1 MIKNNKGFMLA
12 EVVIVS
18 AILITTLVSLYVGF
32 ARVYKAYEERS
43 SFFDTD
49 SIYALKSI
57 EDTLID
63 DMVFN
68 ELVKRIDS
76 NNYIYFS
83 NSSIA
88 IDNDYIKEY
97 IKKIMENYNIEY
109 FYLTKY
115 DSNSLNTI
123 INLDNDNIVFND
135 FLSYLNKNLDFTEE
149 YNYIFV
155 SKTIDGRFAYLRV
168 L

>member
-18 AILITTLVSLYVGF
+18 AVLITTLVSLYAGF
-32 ARVYKAYEERS
+32 AKVYKAYEERS

-63 DMVFN
+63 EGLFN
-68 ELVKRIDS
+68 NIINEINTSNYVSYLAENRTADSYINSHLKELLG
-76 NNYIYFS
+76 
-83 NSSIA
+83 
-88 IDNDYIKEY
+88 
-97 IKKIMENYNIEY
+97 NYNIEY
-109 FYLTKY
+109 FYITKY
-115 DSNSLNTI
+115 DNASLTTI
-123 INLDNDNIVFND
+123 IESDANNIIFND
-135 FLSYLNKNLDFTEE
+135 FLKYLQKNLTFDNN
-149 YNYIFV
+149 YNYIFL
-155 SKTIDGRFAYLRV
+155 SKTKDGRFAYLRV

>member
-18 AILITTLVSLYVGF
+18 AVLITTLVSLYAGF
-32 ARVYKAYEERS
+32 AKVYKAYEERS

-63 DMVFN
+63 EGLFN
-68 ELVKRIDS
+68 NIINEINTSNYVSYLAENLTDDSYINSYLKELLG
-76 NNYIYFS
+76 
-83 NSSIA
+83 
-88 IDNDYIKEY
+88 
-97 IKKIMENYNIEY
+97 NYNIEY
-109 FYLTKY
+109 FYIAKY
-115 DSNSLNTI
+115 DNASLTTI
-123 INLDNDNIVFND
+123 IESDANNIVFND
-135 FLSYLNKNLDFTEE
+135 FLTYLQKNLNFDDN

-155 SKTIDGRFAYLRV
+155 SKTKDGRFAYLRV

>member
-18 AILITTLVSLYVGF
+18 AVLITTLVSLYAGF
-32 ARVYKAYEERS
+32 AKVYKAYEERS

-63 DMVFN
+63 EGLFN
-68 ELVKRIDS
+68 NIINEINTSNYVSYLAENLTDDSYINSYLKELLG
-76 NNYIYFS
+76 
-83 NSSIA
+83 
-88 IDNDYIKEY
+88 
-97 IKKIMENYNIEY
+97 NYNIEY
-109 FYLTKY
+109 FYIAKY
-115 DSNSLNTI
+115 DSASLTTI
-123 INLDNDNIVFND
+123 MESDTDNIVFND
-135 FLSYLNKNLDFTEE
+135 FLTYLQKNLNFDDN

-155 SKTIDGRFAYLRV
+155 SKTKDGRFAYLRV

>member
-18 AILITTLVSLYVGF
+18 AVLITTLVSLYAGF
-32 ARVYKAYEERS
+32 AKVYKAYEERS

-63 DMVFN
+63 EGLFN
-68 ELVKRIDS
+68 NIINEINTSNYVSYLAENLTDDSYINSYLKELLG
-76 NNYIYFS
+76 
-83 NSSIA
+83 
-88 IDNDYIKEY
+88 
-97 IKKIMENYNIEY
+97 NYNIEY
-109 FYLTKY
+109 FYITKY
-115 DSNSLNTI
+115 DSASLITI
-123 INLDNDNIVFND
+123 MESDTDNIVFND
-135 FLSYLNKNLDFTEE
+135 FLTYLQKNLNFDDN
-149 YNYIFV
+149 YNYIFL
-155 SKTIDGRFAYLRV
+155 SKTKDGRFAYLRV

>member
-18 AILITTLVSLYVGF
+18 AVLITTLVSLYAGF
-32 ARVYKAYEERS
+32 AKVYKAYEERS

-63 DMVFN
+63 EGLFN
-68 ELVKRIDS
+68 NIINEINTSNYVSYLAENLTDDSYINSYLKELLG
-76 NNYIYFS
+76 
-83 NSSIA
+83 
-88 IDNDYIKEY
+88 
-97 IKKIMENYNIEY
+97 NYNIEY
-109 FYLTKY
+109 FYITKY
-115 DSNSLNTI
+115 DSASLTTI
-123 INLDNDNIVFND
+123 MESDTDNIVFND
-135 FLSYLNKNLDFTEE
+135 FLTYLQKNLNFDDK

-155 SKTIDGRFAYLRV
+155 SKTKDGRFAYLRV

>member
-18 AILITTLVSLYVGF
+18 AVLITTLVSLYVGF
-32 ARVYKAYEERS
+32 AKVYKAYEERS

-63 DMVFN
+63 EGLFN
-68 ELVKRIDS
+68 NIINEINTSNYVSYLAENLTDDSYINSYLKELLG
-76 NNYIYFS
+76 
-83 NSSIA
+83 
-88 IDNDYIKEY
+88 
-97 IKKIMENYNIEY
+97 NYNIEY
-109 FYLTKY
+109 FYITKY
-115 DSNSLNTI
+115 DNASLTTI
-123 INLDNDNIVFND
+123 IESDANNIIFND
-135 FLSYLNKNLDFTEE
+135 FLKYLQKNLTFDNN
-149 YNYIFV
+149 YNYIFL
-155 SKTIDGRFAYLRV
+155 SKTKDGRFAYLRV

>member
-18 AILITTLVSLYVGF
+18 AVLITTLVSLYAGF
-32 ARVYKAYEERS
+32 AKVYKAYEERS

-63 DMVFN
+63 EGLFN
-68 ELVKRIDS
+68 NIINEINTSNYVSYLAENLTDDSYINSHLKELLG
-76 NNYIYFS
+76 
-83 NSSIA
+83 
-88 IDNDYIKEY
+88 
-97 IKKIMENYNIEY
+97 NYNIEY
-109 FYLTKY
+109 FYITKY
-115 DSNSLNTI
+115 DNASLTTI
-123 INLDNDNIVFND
+123 IESDANNIIFND
-135 FLSYLNKNLDFTEE
+135 FLKYLQKNLTFDNN
-149 YNYIFV
+149 YNYIFL
-155 SKTIDGRFAYLRV
+155 SKTKDGRFAYLRV

>member
-18 AILITTLVSLYVGF
+18 AVLITTLVSLYAGF
-32 ARVYKAYEERS
+32 AKVYKAYEERS

-63 DMVFN
+63 EGLFN
-68 ELVKRIDS
+68 NIINEINTSNYVSYLAENLTDDSYINSYLKELLG
-76 NNYIYFS
+76 
-83 NSSIA
+83 
-88 IDNDYIKEY
+88 
-97 IKKIMENYNIEY
+97 NYNIEY
-109 FYLTKY
+109 FYITKY
-115 DSNSLNTI
+115 DSASLTTI
-123 INLDNDNIVFND
+123 MESDTDNIVFND
-135 FLSYLNKNLDFTEE
+135 FLTYLQKNLNFDDN
-149 YNYIFV
+149 YNYIFL
-155 SKTIDGRFAYLRV
+155 SKTKDGRFAYLRV

>member
-18 AILITTLVSLYVGF
+18 AVLITTLVSLYAGF
-32 ARVYKAYEERS
+32 AKVYKAYEERS

-63 DMVFN
+63 EGLFN
-68 ELVKRIDS
+68 NIINEINTSNYVSYLAENLTDDSYINSYLKELLG
-76 NNYIYFS
+76 
-83 NSSIA
+83 
-88 IDNDYIKEY
+88 
-97 IKKIMENYNIEY
+97 NYNIEY
-109 FYLTKY
+109 FYITKY
-115 DSNSLNTI
+115 DNASLTTI
-123 INLDNDNIVFND
+123 IESDANNIIFND
-135 FLSYLNKNLDFTEE
+135 FLKHLQKNLTFDNN
-149 YNYIFV
+149 YNYIFL
-155 SKTIDGRFAYLRV
+155 SKTKDGRFAYLRV

>member
-18 AILITTLVSLYVGF
+18 AVLITTLVSLYAGF
-32 ARVYKAYEERS
+32 AKVYKAYEERS

-63 DMVFN
+63 EGLFN
-68 ELVKRIDS
+68 NIINEINTSNYVSYLAENLTDDSYINSYLKELLG
-76 NNYIYFS
+76 
-83 NSSIA
+83 
-88 IDNDYIKEY
+88 
-97 IKKIMENYNIEY
+97 NYNIEY
-109 FYLTKY
+109 FYITKY
-115 DSNSLNTI
+115 DNASLITI
-123 INLDNDNIVFND
+123 MESDTDNIVFND
-135 FLSYLNKNLDFTEE
+135 FLTYLQKNLTFDDN
-149 YNYIFV
+149 YNYIFL
-155 SKTIDGRFAYLRV
+155 SKTKDGRFAYLRV

>member
-18 AILITTLVSLYVGF
+18 AVLITTLVSLYAGF
-32 ARVYKAYEERS
+32 AKVYKAYEERS

-63 DMVFN
+63 EGLFN
-68 ELVKRIDS
+68 NIINEINTSNYVSYLAENLTDDSYINSYLKELLG
-76 NNYIYFS
+76 
-83 NSSIA
+83 
-88 IDNDYIKEY
+88 
-97 IKKIMENYNIEY
+97 NYNIEY
-109 FYLTKY
+109 FYITKY
-115 DSNSLNTI
+115 DSASLTTI
-123 INLDNDNIVFND
+123 MESDTDNIVFND
-135 FLSYLNKNLDFTEE
+135 FLTYLQKNLNFDDN

-155 SKTIDGRFAYLRV
+155 SKTKDGRFAYLRV

>member
-18 AILITTLVSLYVGF
+18 AVLITTLVSLYAGF
-32 ARVYKAYEERS
+32 AKVYKAYEERS

-63 DMVFN
+63 EGLFN
-68 ELVKRIDS
+68 NIINEINTSNYVSYLAKNLTDDSYINSYLKELLG
-76 NNYIYFS
+76 
-83 NSSIA
+83 
-88 IDNDYIKEY
+88 
-97 IKKIMENYNIEY
+97 NYNIEY
-109 FYLTKY
+109 FYITKY
-115 DSNSLNTI
+115 DNASLTTI
-123 INLDNDNIVFND
+123 IESDTDNIVFND
-135 FLSYLNKNLDFTEE
+135 FLTYLQKNLNFDDN

-155 SKTIDGRFAYLRV
+155 SKTKDGRFAYLRV

>member
-18 AILITTLVSLYVGF
+18 AVLITTLVSLYAGF
-32 ARVYKAYEERS
+32 AKVYKAYEERS

-63 DMVFN
+63 EGLFN
-68 ELVKRIDS
+68 NIINEINTSNYVSYLAENLTDDSYINSYLKELLG
-76 NNYIYFS
+76 
-83 NSSIA
+83 
-88 IDNDYIKEY
+88 
-97 IKKIMENYNIEY
+97 NYNIEY
-109 FYLTKY
+109 FYITKY
-115 DSNSLNTI
+115 DNASLITI
-123 INLDNDNIVFND
+123 MESDTDNIVFND
-135 FLSYLNKNLDFTEE
+135 FLTYLQKNLTFDNN
-149 YNYIFV
+149 YNYIFL
-155 SKTIDGRFAYLRV
+155 SKTKDGRFAYLRV

>member
-18 AILITTLVSLYVGF
+18 AVLITTLVSLYAGF
-32 ARVYKAYEERS
+32 AKVYKAYEERS

-63 DMVFN
+63 EGLFN
-68 ELVKRIDS
+68 NIINEINTSNYVSYLAENLTDDSYINSYLKELLG
-76 NNYIYFS
+76 
-83 NSSIA
+83 
-88 IDNDYIKEY
+88 
-97 IKKIMENYNIEY
+97 NYNIEY
-109 FYLTKY
+109 FYITKY
-115 DSNSLNTI
+115 DNASLTTI
-123 INLDNDNIVFND
+123 IESDANNIIFND
-135 FLSYLNKNLDFTEE
+135 FLKYLQKNLNFDDN
-149 YNYIFV
+149 YNYIFL
-155 SKTIDGRFAYLRV
+155 SKTKDGRFAYLRV

>member
-76 NNYIYFS
+76 DNYIYFS
-83 NSSIA
+83 NGSIT

-149 YNYIFV
+149 YNYIFA

>member
-18 AILITTLVSLYVGF
+18 AVLITTLVSLYAGF
-32 ARVYKAYEERS
+32 AKVYKAYEERS

-63 DMVFN
+63 EGLFN
-68 ELVKRIDS
+68 NIINEINTSNYVSYLAENLTDDSYINSYLKELLG
-76 NNYIYFS
+76 
-83 NSSIA
+83 
-88 IDNDYIKEY
+88 
-97 IKKIMENYNIEY
+97 NYNIEY
-109 FYLTKY
+109 FYIAKY
-115 DSNSLNTI
+115 DSASLTTI
-123 INLDNDNIVFND
+123 MESDTDNIVFND
-135 FLSYLNKNLDFTEE
+135 FLTYLQKNLNFDDN
-149 YNYIFV
+149 YNYIFL
-155 SKTIDGRFAYLRV
+155 SKTKDGRFAYLSV

>member
-18 AILITTLVSLYVGF
+18 AVLITTLVSLYAGF
-32 ARVYKAYEERS
+32 AKVYKAYEERS

-63 DMVFN
+63 EGLFN
-68 ELVKRIDS
+68 NIINEINTSNYVSYLAENLTDDSYINSYLKELLG
-76 NNYIYFS
+76 
-83 NSSIA
+83 
-88 IDNDYIKEY
+88 
-97 IKKIMENYNIEY
+97 NYNIEY
-109 FYLTKY
+109 FYIAKY
-115 DSNSLNTI
+115 DNISFNAIKESNVN
-123 INLDNDNIVFND
+123 NFAFND
-135 FLSYLNKNLDFTEE
+135 FLTYLQSNLSIGID
-149 YNYIFV
+149 YNYIFL
-155 SKTIDGRFAYLRV
+155 SKTKDGRFAYLRV

>member
-18 AILITTLVSLYVGF
+18 AVLITTLVSLYAGF
-32 ARVYKAYEERS
+32 AKVYKAYEERS

-63 DMVFN
+63 EGLFN
-68 ELVKRIDS
+68 NIINEINTSNYVSYLAENLTDDSYINSYLKELLG
-76 NNYIYFS
+76 
-83 NSSIA
+83 
-88 IDNDYIKEY
+88 
-97 IKKIMENYNIEY
+97 NYNIEY
-109 FYLTKY
+109 FYITKY
-115 DSNSLNTI
+115 DNASLTTI
-123 INLDNDNIVFND
+123 IESDANNIVFND
-135 FLSYLNKNLDFTEE
+135 FLTYLQKNLTFDNN
-149 YNYIFV
+149 YNYIFL
-155 SKTIDGRFAYLRV
+155 SKTKDGRFAYLRV

>member
-18 AILITTLVSLYVGF
+18 AVLITTLVSLYAGF
-32 ARVYKAYEERS
+32 AKVYKAYEERS

-63 DMVFN
+63 EGIFN
-68 ELVKRIDS
+68 NIINEINTSNYVPYLAENLTDDSYINSYLKELLG
-76 NNYIYFS
+76 
-83 NSSIA
+83 
-88 IDNDYIKEY
+88 
-97 IKKIMENYNIEY
+97 NYNIEY
-109 FYLTKY
+109 FYITKY
-115 DSNSLNTI
+115 DNASLTTI
-123 INLDNDNIVFND
+123 IESDANNIIFND
-135 FLSYLNKNLDFTEE
+135 FLKYLQKNLTFDNN
-149 YNYIFV
+149 YNYIFL
-155 SKTIDGRFAYLRV
+155 SKTKDGRFAYLRV

>member
-18 AILITTLVSLYVGF
+18 AVLITTLVSLYAGF
-32 ARVYKAYEERS
+32 AKVYKAYEERS

-63 DMVFN
+63 EGLFN
-68 ELVKRIDS
+68 NIINEINTSNYVSYLAENLTDDSYINSYLKELLG
-76 NNYIYFS
+76 
-83 NSSIA
+83 
-88 IDNDYIKEY
+88 
-97 IKKIMENYNIEY
+97 NYNIEY
-109 FYLTKY
+109 FYITKY
-115 DSNSLNTI
+115 DNASLTTI
-123 INLDNDNIVFND
+123 IESDANNIIFND
-135 FLSYLNKNLDFTEE
+135 FLKYLQKNLTFDNN
-149 YNYIFV
+149 YNYIFL
-155 SKTIDGRFAYLRV
+155 SKTKDGRFAYLRV

>member
-63 DMVFN
+63 EAVFN
-68 ELVKRIDS
+68 NIINEIEINGYVLYEK
-76 NNYIYFS
+76 NNISTNSYINTYL
-83 NSSIA
+83 
-88 IDNDYIKEY
+88 KT
-97 IKKIMENYNIEY
+97 IMENYNIDYFFITKYNLEEIENILDPEFDDVAFEDY
-109 FYLTKY
+109 LFYLKDNLEYREIYKY
-115 DSNSLNTI
+115 I
-123 INLDNDNIVFND
+123 
-135 FLSYLNKNLDFTEE
+135 FLS
-149 YNYIFV
+149 
-155 SKTIDGRFAYLRV
+155 KTSDGRFAYLRV
-168 L
+168 K

>member
-18 AILITTLVSLYVGF
+18 AVLITTIVSLYAGF
-32 ARVYKAYEERS
+32 AKVYKAYEERS

-63 DMVFN
+63 EGLFN
-68 ELVKRIDS
+68 NIINEINTSNYVSYLAENLTDDSYINSYLKELLG
-76 NNYIYFS
+76 
-83 NSSIA
+83 
-88 IDNDYIKEY
+88 
-97 IKKIMENYNIEY
+97 NYNIEY
-109 FYLTKY
+109 FYITKY
-115 DSNSLNTI
+115 DNASLTTI
-123 INLDNDNIVFND
+123 IESDANNIIFND
-135 FLSYLNKNLDFTEE
+135 FLKYLQKNLTFDNN
-149 YNYIFV
+149 YNYIFL
-155 SKTIDGRFAYLRV
+155 SKTKDGRFAYLRV

>member
-18 AILITTLVSLYVGF
+18 AVLITTLVSLYAGF
-32 ARVYKAYEERS
+32 AKVYKAYEERS

-63 DMVFN
+63 EGLFN
-68 ELVKRIDS
+68 NIINEINTSNYVSYLAENLTDDSYINSYLKELLG
-76 NNYIYFS
+76 
-83 NSSIA
+83 
-88 IDNDYIKEY
+88 
-97 IKKIMENYNIEY
+97 NYNIEY
-109 FYLTKY
+109 FYITKY
-115 DSNSLNTI
+115 DNASLTTI
-123 INLDNDNIVFND
+123 IESDTDNIVFND
-135 FLSYLNKNLDFTEE
+135 FLTYLQKNLNFDDN
-149 YNYIFV
+149 YNYIFL
-155 SKTIDGRFAYLRV
+155 SKTKDGRFAYLRV

>member
-18 AILITTLVSLYVGF
+18 AVLITTLVSLYAGF
-32 ARVYKAYEERS
+32 AKVYKAYEERS

-63 DMVFN
+63 EGLFN
-68 ELVKRIDS
+68 NIINEINTSNYVSYLAENLTDDSYINSYLKELLG
-76 NNYIYFS
+76 
-83 NSSIA
+83 
-88 IDNDYIKEY
+88 
-97 IKKIMENYNIEY
+97 NYNIEY
-109 FYLTKY
+109 FYITKY
-115 DSNSLNTI
+115 DNASLTTI
-123 INLDNDNIVFND
+123 IESDANNIVFND
-135 FLSYLNKNLDFTEE
+135 FLTYLQKNLNFDDN

-155 SKTIDGRFAYLRV
+155 SKTKDGRFAYLRV

>member
-18 AILITTLVSLYVGF
+18 AVLITTLVSLYAGF
-32 ARVYKAYEERS
+32 AKVYKAYEERS

-63 DMVFN
+63 EGIFN
-68 ELVKRIDS
+68 NIINEINT
-76 NNYIYFS
+76 NNYILYLEENLTDDS
-83 NSSIA
+83 YINS
-88 IDNDYIKEY
+88 YLKELLG
-97 IKKIMENYNIEY
+97 NYNTEY
-109 FYLTKY
+109 FYITKY
-115 DSNSLNTI
+115 DNASLTTI
-123 INLDNDNIVFND
+123 IESDANNIIFND
-135 FLSYLNKNLDFTEE
+135 FLKYLQKNLTFDNN
-149 YNYIFV
+149 YNYIFL
-155 SKTIDGRFAYLRV
+155 SKTKDGRFAYLRV

>member
-18 AILITTLVSLYVGF
+18 AVLITTLVSLYAGF
-32 ARVYKAYEERS
+32 AKVYKAYEERS

-63 DMVFN
+63 EGLFN
-68 ELVKRIDS
+68 NIINEINTSNYVSYLAENLTDDSYINSYLKELLG
-76 NNYIYFS
+76 
-83 NSSIA
+83 
-88 IDNDYIKEY
+88 
-97 IKKIMENYNIEY
+97 NYNIEY
-109 FYLTKY
+109 FYITKY
-115 DSNSLNTI
+115 DSESLTTI
-123 INLDNDNIVFND
+123 IESDDNNIIFND
-135 FLSYLNKNLDFTEE
+135 FLKYLQKNLTFDNN
-149 YNYIFV
+149 YNYIFL
-155 SKTIDGRFAYLRV
+155 SKTKDGRFAYLRV

>member
-76 NNYIYFS
+76 DNYIYFS
-83 NSSIA
+83 NGSIA
-88 IDNDYIKEY
+88 IDNDYVKEY

-149 YNYIFV
+149 YNYIFS

>member
-18 AILITTLVSLYVGF
+18 AVLITTLVSLYVGF
-32 ARVYKAYEERS
+32 AKVYKAYEERS

-63 DMVFN
+63 EGLFN
-68 ELVKRIDS
+68 NIINEINTSNYVSYLAENLTDDSYINSYLKELLG
-76 NNYIYFS
+76 
-83 NSSIA
+83 
-88 IDNDYIKEY
+88 
-97 IKKIMENYNIEY
+97 NYNIEY
-109 FYLTKY
+109 FYITKY
-115 DSNSLNTI
+115 DNASLTTI
-123 INLDNDNIVFND
+123 IESDANNIIFND
-135 FLSYLNKNLDFTEE
+135 FLKHLQKNLTFDNN
-149 YNYIFV
+149 YNYIFL
-155 SKTIDGRFAYLRV
+155 SKRKDGRFAYLRV

>member
-18 AILITTLVSLYVGF
+18 AVLITTLVSLYAGF
-32 ARVYKAYEERS
+32 ANVYKAYEERS

-63 DMVFN
+63 EGLFN
-68 ELVKRIDS
+68 NIINEINTSNYVSYLAENLTDDSYINSYLKELLG
-76 NNYIYFS
+76 
-83 NSSIA
+83 
-88 IDNDYIKEY
+88 
-97 IKKIMENYNIEY
+97 NYNIEY
-109 FYLTKY
+109 FYITKY
-115 DSNSLNTI
+115 DNASLTTI
-123 INLDNDNIVFND
+123 IESDTDNIVFND
-135 FLSYLNKNLDFTEE
+135 FLTYLQKNLNFDDN
-149 YNYIFV
+149 YNYIFL
-155 SKTIDGRFAYLRV
+155 SKTKDGRFAYLRV

>member
-18 AILITTLVSLYVGF
+18 AVLITTLVSLYAGF
-32 ARVYKAYEERS
+32 AKVYKAYEERS

-63 DMVFN
+63 EGLFN
-68 ELVKRIDS
+68 NIINEINTSNYVSYLAENLTDDSYINSYLKELLG
-76 NNYIYFS
+76 
-83 NSSIA
+83 
-88 IDNDYIKEY
+88 
-97 IKKIMENYNIEY
+97 NYNIEY
-109 FYLTKY
+109 FYITKY
-115 DSNSLNTI
+115 DNASLTTI
-123 INLDNDNIVFND
+123 RESDANNIIFND
-135 FLSYLNKNLDFTEE
+135 FLKYLQKNLTFDNN
-149 YNYIFV
+149 YNYIFL
-155 SKTIDGRFAYLRV
+155 SKTKDGRFAYLRV

>member
-18 AILITTLVSLYVGF
+18 AVLITTLVSLYAGF
-32 ARVYKAYEERS
+32 AKVYKAYEERS

-63 DMVFN
+63 EGLFN
-68 ELVKRIDS
+68 NIINEINTSNYVSYLAENLTDDSYINSYLKELLG
-76 NNYIYFS
+76 
-83 NSSIA
+83 
-88 IDNDYIKEY
+88 
-97 IKKIMENYNIEY
+97 NYNIEY
-109 FYLTKY
+109 FYIAKY
-115 DSNSLNTI
+115 DSASLTTI
-123 INLDNDNIVFND
+123 MESDTDNIVFND
-135 FLSYLNKNLDFTEE
+135 FLTYLQKNLNFDDN
-149 YNYIFV
+149 YNYIFL
-155 SKTIDGRFAYLRV
+155 SKTKDGRFAYLRV